1 VEKLMAYDSE
11 VHALRQL
18 LLLQNYGGRITR
30 KSDRIMNFPDGPY
43 FFVEISS
50 KEGTKYVIEAY
61 GEEARELERETWR
74 I

>member
-1 VEKLMAYDSE
+1 MAYDSE

-18 LLLQNYGGRITR
+18 LLLQKYGGRVTR
-30 KSDRIMNFPDGPY
+30 KSDRIRKFPDGPY

-61 GEEARELERETWR
+61 GEEAE